1 MIPDAAPRVKLM
13 HAKLLTAL
21 IWLGAS
27 LSLPA
32 EPLNQDT
39 ERPMELQERLNQ
51 AYLAKGV
58 GYRPRT
64 EHFNA
69 DGSPKYINRLIL
81 EDSPYLLQHAHNP
94 VDWHPWSDQAFERAK
109 RENKPVFLSIGYS
122 TCHWCHVMERESF
135 ENPEIAALLNSH
147 FIPVKVDRESH
158 PDVDQVYMT
167 AVMLLT
173 GHGGWPM
180 SSFLTPEGKPFFG
193 GTYYPPEQFV
203 SLLRQVAQV
212 WAERRQEV
220 EEQAARI
227 AAAVAESNRLSAG
240 VKAFDPALAEL
251 AVSAMDQ
258 IFDEIQGGFGQAPK
272 FPQEPWLFLLLDQ
285 AERRNDA
292 KALEMLTTSLD
303 HMQHGGI
310 YDQVGGG
317 FHRYSTDYEWLVPH
331 FEKML
336 YNQAQLS
343 RLYLGA
349 WRLTGRERYRRV
361 VTRTLDHVP
370 REMTA
375 AEGGFYSA
383 TDADSEGEEGRF
395 FTWTLGEL
403 RDALAPE
410 DAELAKSLY
419 DVSRIGNFEGR
430 NIFHLEHSLES
441 YAENNGL
448 DLQSLRQ
455 RLDHINDV
463 LLQVRNQRVP
473 PLRDDKIVTAWNG
486 MMITAFAEA
495 ADLLDSEV
503 YRLAAEAAA
512 ESLWRH
518 NRRGPGQ
525 LWRVHLDGRSSIT
538 AAQED
543 YAYFAEAL
551 IALYDLSGDR
561 RWLERARELA
571 DALLDRFLDAE
582 DGGFYM
588 NEAEAGI
595 TAMGR
600 PRDEGADG
608 ATPSGTSVA
617 LRVLQQ
623 LSLRTGDTR
632 YRQQT
637 DALIGRFTPTLER
650 QPHNFSYMLTAM
662 LDRMQGE
669 MGAQSYAAQGGIRLR
684 AELSRPVDGSWQLQV
699 RLEIPPGWHVN
710 SDQPGN
716 PDLIGTRLSLPPDGG
731 WQLASINYPPG
742 ETLKLGFQPQ
752 PLSLYTGQVALQA
765 RLEPITEAP
774 STLTLPVEIR
784 LQACDD
790 RVCLPPEQVR
800 LRIGLF

>member
-1 MIPDAAPRVKLM
+1 M

-32 EPLNQDT
+32 EPLNPDI
-39 ERPMELQERLNQ
+39 ERPMELQQRLNQ
-51 AYLAKGV
+51 AYLDKGV

-94 VDWHPWSDQAFERAK
+94 VDWHPWSDAAFEQAK
-109 RENKPVFLSIGYS
+109 REGKPIFLSIGYS

-135 ENPEIAALLNSH
+135 EDPEIAALLNAH
-147 FIPVKVDRESH
+147 FIPIKVDRESH

-180 SSFLTPEGKPFFG
+180 SSFLTPEGKPFYG
-193 GTYYPPEQFV
+193 GTYYPPEQFT
-203 SLLRQVAQV
+203 SLLKQVAQV

-220 EEQAARI
+220 EEQASRI
-227 AAAVAESNRLSAG
+227 AAAVAENNRLSAG
-240 VKAFDPALAEL
+240 VKAFDPALAGL
-251 AVSAMDQ
+251 AVSAMGQ
-258 IFDEIQGGFGQAPK
+258 IFDDIQGGFGQAPK

-310 YDQVGGG
+310 YDQIGGG

-336 YNQAQLS
+336 YNQAHLS
-343 RLYLGA
+343 RVYLGA

-361 VTRTLDHVP
+361 VTQTLDYVL

-375 AEGGFYSA
+375 PDGGFYSA

-395 FTWTLGEL
+395 FTWTLREF

-419 DVSRIGNFEGR
+419 SVSRIGNFEGR
-430 NIFHLEHSLES
+430 NILHLEHSLEG
-441 YAENNGL
+441 YAKQNGQ
-448 DLQSLRQ
+448 DLQALRQ
-455 RLDHINDV
+455 RLDHVNSV

-495 ADLLDSEV
+495 AGLLDSDA
-503 YRLAAEAAA
+503 YRRAAETAA
-512 ESLWRH
+512 EFLWQH

-525 LWRVHLDGRSSIT
+525 LWRVHLDGRSSIP

-551 IALYDLSGDR
+551 IALYDLSGDPQ
-561 RWLERARELA
+561 WLQRARELA
-571 DALLDRFLDAE
+571 DALLERFLDAE
-582 DGGFYM
+582 HGGFYM

-623 LSLRTGDTR
+623 LSLRSGEPR

-637 DALIGRFTPTLER
+637 DGLIGRFTPTLES
-650 QPHNFSYMLTAM
+650 QPHNYSYMLTAM
-662 LDRMQGE
+662 LDRVQGE

-684 AELSRPVDGSWQLQV
+684 AELSKPVDGTRLLQV

-716 PDLIGTRLSLPPDGG
+716 PDLIGTRLSLPPDSG
-731 WQLASINYPPG
+731 WQLATVSYPQG
-742 ETLKLGFQPQ
+742 EALKLGFQPQ
-752 PLSLYTGQVALQA
+752 PLSLYTGQVTLQA
-765 RLEPITEAP
+765 RLEPLTEAP

-790 RVCLPPEQVR
+790 LVCLAPEQVR